1 MNEEIQIQ
9 IIELI
14 DNGATLESS
23 PELKALVD
31 ASKEAKEF
39 YESLLVSES
48 MLEGFFGGDKAKEL
62 NARAEAFINEQLEKP
77 SNVTSI
83 NFKPFIGFA
92 VAASLA
98 VIAFTIVNSPS
109 EIIEPVEVAE
119 VVYEEP
125 VVVIEEIIEEPEPIF
140 VSGSEMETLW
150 STASQI
156 ANDLGVDK
164 YQVMYAIYE
173 ANKDFFVN
181 NDINAPRADRDYFV
195 DLSIIETVDVSFAA
209 SEVKRHIFVIVK
221 LICNKSISGTLRK

>member
-14 DNGATLESS
+14 DDGATLESS
-23 PELKALVD
+23 RELKALVN
-31 ASKEAKEF
+31 ASEEAREF
-39 YESLLVSES
+39 YKSLLVSES

-62 NARAEAFINEQLEKP
+62 NAKAEAFINEQLEKP

-109 EIIEPVEVAE
+109 EIVEPVEVTE

-125 VVVIEEIIEEPEPIF
+125 VAVIEEIIEEPEPIF

-209 SEVKRHIFVIVK
+209 SEVKRHIF
-221 LICNKSISGTLRK
+221 CHC

>member
-31 ASKEAKEF
+31 ASKEAREF

-77 SNVTSI
+77 SYVTSI

-109 EIIEPVEVAE
+109 EIIEPVEVTE
-119 VVYEEP
+119 IVYEEP
-125 VVVIEEIIEEPEPIF
+125 VAVVEEIIEEPEPIF

-181 NDINAPRADRDYFV
+181 NDINAPRADRNYFV

-209 SEVKRHIFVIVK
+209 SEVKRHIF
-221 LICNKSISGTLRK
+221 CHC

>member
-1 MNEEIQIQ
+1 MNEETQIQ
-9 IIELI
+9 IIELM
-14 DNGATLESS
+14 DDGATLESS
-23 PELKALVD
+23 PELKGLVE
-31 ASKEAKEF
+31 ASEEATKF

-48 MLEGFFGGDKAKEL
+48 MLQGFFGGEKAKEIDKKIDT
-62 NARAEAFINEQLEKP
+62 FIDEQFEKP
-77 SNVTSI
+77 SNVSSI
-83 NFKPFIGFA
+83 NFKPLIGFA
-92 VAASLA
+92 VAASVA

-109 EIIEPVEVAE
+109 EMIEPVAPVQIA
-119 VVYEEP
+119 YEESAP
-125 VVVIEEIIEEPEPIF
+125 IIEEVIEEPEPIF

-209 SEVKRHIFVIVK
+209 SEVKRHIF
-221 LICNKSISGTLRK
+221 CHC

>member
-9 IIELI
+9 IIELM
-14 DNGATLESS
+14 DAGATLESS

-109 EIIEPVEVAE
+109 EIIEPVEVTE
-119 VVYEEP
+119 IVYEEP
-125 VVVIEEIIEEPEPIF
+125 VAVVEEIIEEPEPIF

-150 STASQI
+150 STATQI

-164 YQVMYAIYE
+164 FQVMYAIYE

-209 SEVKRHIFVIVK
+209 SEVKRHIF
-221 LICNKSISGTLRK
+221 CHC

>member
-9 IIELI
+9 IIELM
-14 DNGATLESS
+14 DAGATIESS

-31 ASKEAKEF
+31 ASNEAREF
-39 YESLLVSES
+39 YDSLLVSES
-48 MLEGFFGGDKAKEL
+48 MLENFFGSDKAKEL

-83 NFKPFIGFA
+83 NFKPLIGFA

-109 EIIEPVEVAE
+109 EIIKPVEVAE

-125 VVVIEEIIEEPEPIF
+125 VVVIEEIIDEPEPIF

-150 STASQI
+150 STATQI

-209 SEVKRHIFVIVK
+209 SEVKRHIF
-221 LICNKSISGTLRK
+221 CHC

>member
-9 IIELI
+9 IVELI
-14 DNGATLESS
+14 DSGATIDNS

-31 ASKEAKEF
+31 AAEEAREF

-48 MLEGFFGGDKAKEL
+48 MLKDFFGGDRAKEL
-62 NARAEAFINEQLEKP
+62 NARAEAFINERLERP
-77 SNVTSI
+77 SSGVTSI

-98 VIAFTIVNSPS
+98 VIAFTIVNSSS
-109 EIIEPVEVAE
+109 EIIEPVEVTE

-125 VVVIEEIIEEPEPIF
+125 VVVIEEIIEEPDFIF
-140 VSGSEMETLW
+140 VSGSEIETLW
-150 STASQI
+150 STATQI
-156 ANDLGVDK
+156 ANDLGVDR

-195 DLSIIETVDVSFAA
+195 DLTIIETVDVTFAA
-209 SEVKRHIFVIVK
+209 SEVKRHIF
-221 LICNKSISGTLRK
+221 CHC

>member
-1 MNEEIQIQ
+1 MNEEKQIQ
-9 IIELI
+9 IIELM
-14 DNGATLESS
+14 DDGATLENSL
-23 PELKALVD
+23 ELKAHID

-48 MLEGFFGGDKAKEL
+48 MLEGFFGGERRDEL
-62 NARAEAFINEQLEKP
+62 NAKAEAFISEQLEKP
-77 SNVTSI
+77 SNVSTI
-83 NFKPFIGFA
+83 NFKPLIGFA
-92 VAASLA
+92 IAASLG

-109 EIIEPVEVAE
+109 EIVEPVSSVQIT
-119 VVYEEP
+119 YEEP
-125 VVVIEEIIEEPEPIF
+125 ETMIEEVIEEPEPIF
-140 VSGSEMETLW
+140 VPGSEMETLW

-181 NDINAPRADRDYFV
+181 NDINAPRADRNYFV

-209 SEVKRHIFVIVK
+209 SEVKRHIF
-221 LICNKSISGTLRK
+221 CHC

>member
-9 IIELI
+9 IIELM
-14 DNGATLESS
+14 DAGVTPESS

-62 NARAEAFINEQLEKP
+62 NARAGAFINEQLEKP

-109 EIIEPVEVAE
+109 EIIEPVEVTE
-119 VVYEEP
+119 IVYEEP
-125 VVVIEEIIEEPEPIF
+125 VAVVEEIIEEPEPIF

-150 STASQI
+150 STATQI

-164 YQVMYAIYE
+164 FQVMYAIYE

-209 SEVKRHIFVIVK
+209 SEVKRHIF
-221 LICNKSISGTLRK
+221 CHC

>member
-9 IIELI
+9 IIELM
-14 DNGATLESS
+14 DAGVTPESS

-62 NARAEAFINEQLEKP
+62 NAKAEAFINEQLEKP

-109 EIIEPVEVAE
+109 EIVEPVEVAE

-125 VVVIEEIIEEPEPIF
+125 VAVIEEIIEEPEPIF

-209 SEVKRHIFVIVK
+209 SEVKRHIF
-221 LICNKSISGTLRK
+221 CHC

>member
-1 MNEEIQIQ
+1 MKEEIQIQ
-9 IIELI
+9 IIELM
-14 DNGATLESS
+14 DDGATLESS
-23 PELKALVD
+23 PELKALVN
-31 ASKEAKEF
+31 ASKEAREF

-48 MLEGFFGGDKAKEL
+48 MLEGFFGSNKAKEL
-62 NARAEAFINEQLEKP
+62 NAKADAFINEQFEKP

-109 EIIEPVEVAE
+109 EIIEPVEVTE
-119 VVYEEP
+119 VVNEEP
-125 VVVIEEIIEEPEPIF
+125 VAVIKEIIEEPEPIF

-195 DLSIIETVDVSFAA
+195 DLSIIQTVDVSFAA
-209 SEVKRHIFVIVK
+209 SEVKRHIF
-221 LICNKSISGTLRK
+221 CHC

>member
-1 MNEEIQIQ
+1 MNEETQIQ
-9 IIELI
+9 IIELM
-14 DNGATLESS
+14 DDGATLESS
-23 PELKALVD
+23 PELKGLVE
-31 ASKEAKEF
+31 ASEEATKF

-48 MLEGFFGGDKAKEL
+48 MLQGFFGGEKAKEL
-62 NARAEAFINEQLEKP
+62 NAKAEVFIDEQLEKP
-77 SNVTSI
+77 SNVSSI

-92 VAASLA
+92 VAASVA

-109 EIIEPVEVAE
+109 EMIEPVAPVQIA
-119 VVYEEP
+119 YEEP
-125 VVVIEEIIEEPEPIF
+125 APIIEEVIEEPEPMF

-156 ANDLGVDK
+156 ANDLGVDR
-164 YQVMYAIYE
+164 YQVMYALYE

-209 SEVKRHIFVIVK
+209 NEVKRHIF
-221 LICNKSISGTLRK
+221 CHC